1 LLYAPAKS
9 PFPFKAMIAGMSS
22 PSGQASLQGASRL
35 TKTGRSNR
43 QVPVRIAVVGSFAAA
58 MGGLELLFIGKP
70 L

>member
-1 LLYAPAKS
+1 
-9 PFPFKAMIAGMSS
+9 MSS
-22 PSGQASLQGASRL
+22 PSGQASLQGARRL

>member
-1 LLYAPAKS
+1 
-9 PFPFKAMIAGMSS
+9 MIAGMSS

-43 QVPVRIAVVGSFAAA
+43 QVPVQIGVVGSFAAA
-58 MGGLELLFIGKP
+58 MGGLALLFIGKP